1 MQISQQYPGVT
12 IVPTVRL
19 SNLTKYYGS
28 SLGVEDVNL
37 DVAPGTVCGLLGPN
51 GSGKTT
57 ILRMILG
64 LLRITRGTATVFGL
78 DIAAARPTWRSRVG
92 YLPGEL
98 SLYENQTVERYLAY
112 LSALRRG
119 NFSVRIAELCDRLSL
134 DPRKHIDDLSKGTKQ
149 KVAVVQ
155 AFMHS
160 PDLLI
165 LDEPTSGLDPIIQH
179 EFEKLI
185 HEECSRGAAI
195 ILSSHVMSE
204 AERLST
210 HVSIVNKGRL
220 VLTDDIA
227 SLKAKVTRSVEL
239 EFDHMVD
246 PDLFRSTPNVQSV
259 RMDRNIV
266 TCRIVGSENALLRIA
281 AAAGVVT
288 VRTHEQSLDQI
299 FLDVVRDHA

>member
-1 MQISQQYPGVT
+1 MVAQ
-12 IVPTVRL
+12 PTVRL
-19 SNLTKYYGS
+19 RDLTKFYGS
-28 SLGVEDVNL
+28 SLGVEGVDL

-57 ILRMILG
+57 ILRMMLG
-64 LLRITRGTATVFGL
+64 LLKITRGTATVFGI
-78 DIAAARPTWRSRVG
+78 DVASSPPDWRSRVG

-98 SLYENQTVERYLAY
+98 SLYENQTVEQYLAY

-119 NFSVRIAELCDRLSL
+119 DFSNRISELCSRLSL
-134 DPRKHIDDLSKGTKQ
+134 DRTKHIGDLSKGTKQ

-165 LDEPTSGLDPIIQH
+165 LDEPTSGLDPIIQR
-179 EFEKLI
+179 EFEELI
-185 HEECSRGAAI
+185 HEECARGAAI

-210 HVSIVNKGRL
+210 HVSIVNKGRV
-220 VLTDDIA
+220 VLTDDVA
-227 SLKAKVTRSVEL
+227 SLKAKVTRTVEL
-239 EFDHMVD
+239 EFDQPIDVRE
-246 PDLFRSTPNVQSV
+246 FRAVEHVQSAEV
-259 RMDRNIV
+259 NRNTV
-266 TCRIVGSENALLRIA
+266 TCRIVGSENALLRLA
-281 AAAGVVT
+281 AERGAVT

-299 FLDVVRDHA
+299 FLDVVRDHT

>member
-1 MQISQQYPGVT
+1 MVAQ
-12 IVPTVRL
+12 PTVRL
-19 SNLTKYYGS
+19 RDLTKFYGS
-28 SLGVEDVNL
+28 SLGVEGVDL

-57 ILRMILG
+57 ILRMMLG
-64 LLRITRGTATVFGL
+64 LLKITRGTATVFGI
-78 DIAAARPTWRSRVG
+78 DVASSPPDWRSRVG

-98 SLYENQTVERYLAY
+98 SLYENQTVEQYLAY
-112 LSALRRG
+112 LSAIRRG
-119 NFSVRIAELCDRLSL
+119 DFSSRISELCSRLSL
-134 DPRKHIDDLSKGTKQ
+134 DRTKHIGDLSKGTKQ

-165 LDEPTSGLDPIIQH
+165 LDEPTSGLDPIIQR
-179 EFEKLI
+179 EFEELI
-185 HEECSRGAAI
+185 HEECARGAAI

-210 HVSIVNKGRL
+210 HVSIVNKGHV

-227 SLKAKVTRSVEL
+227 SLKAKVTRTVEL
-239 EFDHMVD
+239 EFDQPVD
-246 PDLFRSTPNVQSV
+246 IEAFRSVRNVQSAEV
-259 RMDRNIV
+259 NRNTV
-266 TCRIVGSENALLRIA
+266 TCRIVGSENALLRLA
-281 AAAGVVT
+281 AERGAVT

>member
-1 MQISQQYPGVT
+1 VVAQ
-12 IVPTVRL
+12 PTVRL
-19 SNLTKYYGS
+19 RDLTKFYGS
-28 SLGVEDVNL
+28 SLGVEGVDL

-57 ILRMILG
+57 ILRMMLG
-64 LLRITRGTATVFGL
+64 LLKITRGTATVFGI
-78 DIAAARPTWRSRVG
+78 DVASSPPDWRSRVG

-98 SLYENQTVERYLAY
+98 SLYENQTVEQYLAY
-112 LSALRRG
+112 LSAIRRG
-119 NFSVRIAELCDRLSL
+119 DFSARITELCSRLSL
-134 DPRKHIDDLSKGTKQ
+134 DRTKHIGDLSKGTKQ

-165 LDEPTSGLDPIIQH
+165 LDEPTSGLDPIIQR
-179 EFEKLI
+179 EFEELI
-185 HEECSRGAAI
+185 HEECARGAAI

-210 HVSIVNKGRL
+210 HVSIVNKGHV

-227 SLKAKVTRSVEL
+227 SLKAKVTRTVEL
-239 EFDHMVD
+239 EFDQPVD
-246 PDLFRSTPNVQSV
+246 IEAFRSVRNVQSAEV
-259 RMDRNIV
+259 NRNTV
-266 TCRIVGSENALLRIA
+266 TCRIVGSENALLRLA
-281 AAAGVVT
+281 AERGAVT

>member
-1 MQISQQYPGVT
+1 VPISQQYSGV
-12 IVPTVRL
+12 VAQPTVRL
-19 SNLTKYYGS
+19 RGLTKFYGS
-28 SLGVEDVNL
+28 SLGVEGVDL

-57 ILRMILG
+57 ILRMMLG
-64 LLRITRGTATVFGL
+64 LLKITRGTATVFGI
-78 DIAAARPTWRSRVG
+78 DVASSPPDWRSRVG

-98 SLYENQTVERYLAY
+98 SLYENQTVEQYLAY
-112 LSALRRG
+112 LSAIRRG
-119 NFSVRIAELCDRLSL
+119 DFSARITELCSRLSL
-134 DPRKHIDDLSKGTKQ
+134 DRTKHIGDLSKGTKQ

-165 LDEPTSGLDPIIQH
+165 LDEPTSGLDPIIQR
-179 EFEKLI
+179 EFEELI
-185 HEECSRGAAI
+185 HEECARGAAI

-210 HVSIVNKGRL
+210 HVSIVNKGHV

-227 SLKAKVTRSVEL
+227 SLKAKVTRTVEL
-239 EFDHMVD
+239 EFDQPVD
-246 PDLFRSTPNVQSV
+246 IEAFRSVRNVQSAEV
-259 RMDRNIV
+259 NRNTV
-266 TCRIVGSENALLRIA
+266 TCRIVGSENALLRLA
-281 AAAGVVT
+281 AERGAVT

>member
-1 MQISQQYPGVT
+1 MVSE
-12 IVPTVRL
+12 PTVILRD
-19 SNLTKYYGS
+19 LTKFYGS
-28 SLGVEDVNL
+28 SLGVEGVDL

-57 ILRMILG
+57 ILRMVLG
-64 LLRITRGTATVFGL
+64 LLTITRGTATVFGI
-78 DIAAARPTWRSRVG
+78 DVATSPPAWRSRVG

-98 SLYENQTVERYLAY
+98 SLYKNQTVQQYLSYLA
-112 LSALRRG
+112 ALRSG
-119 NFSVRIAELCDRLSL
+119 DYSARIADLCSRMSL
-134 DPRKHIDDLSKGTKQ
+134 DPTKHIGDLSKGTKQ

-165 LDEPTSGLDPIIQH
+165 LDEPTSGLDPIIQR
-179 EFEKLI
+179 EFEELI
-185 HEECSRGAAI
+185 HEECARGAAI

-227 SLKAKVTRSVEL
+227 SLKVRVVRSIEL
-239 EFDHMVD
+239 EFPQPVD
-246 PDLFRSTPNVQSV
+246 PQAFHAIPNVQSV
-259 RMDRNIV
+259 DRNRNIV
-266 TCRIVGSENALLRIA
+266 TCTVVGSENALLRLA
-281 AAAGVVT
+281 ADMGVT
-288 VRTHEQSLDQI
+288 AVRTHEQSLDQI
-299 FLDVVRDHA
+299 FLDVVQDHS

>member
-1 MQISQQYPGVT
+1 MND
-12 IVPTVRL
+12 VPTVRL
-19 SNLTKYYGS
+19 RGLTKYYGAF
-28 SLGVEDVNL
+28 LGVEGVDL
-37 DVAPGTVCGLLGPN
+37 DVYPGTVCGLLGPN

-57 ILRMILG
+57 ILRMMLG
-64 LLRITRGTATVFGL
+64 LLKITRGTATVFGI
-78 DIAAARPTWRSRVG
+78 DVATSPPDWRSRVG

-98 SLYENQTVERYLAY
+98 SLYENQTVQQYLSYLA
-112 LSALRRG
+112 ALRTG
-119 NFSVRIAELCDRLSL
+119 DYSARIDDLCSRLSL
-134 DPRKHIDDLSKGTKQ
+134 DPTKHIGDLSKGTKQ

-165 LDEPTSGLDPIIQH
+165 LDEPTSGLDPIIQR
-179 EFEKLI
+179 EFEELI
-185 HEECSRGAAI
+185 HEECARGAAI

-227 SLKAKVTRSVEL
+227 SLKARVTRSIDL
-239 EFDHMVD
+239 EFSQPVD
-246 PDLFRSTPNVQSV
+246 AQQFRTLPNVQSAETK
-259 RMDRNIV
+259 RNIV
-266 TCRIVGSENALLRIA
+266 TCTVVGSENSLLRVA
-281 AAAGVVT
+281 AEAGVVA

-299 FLDVVRDHA
+299 FLDVVQEST

>member
-1 MQISQQYPGVT
+1 MRISQQDLTVSAE
-12 IVPTVRL
+12 PTVKLRG
-19 SNLTKYYGS
+19 LTKYYGS
-28 SLGVEDVNL
+28 SLGVEDVDL

-57 ILRMILG
+57 ILRMMLG
-64 LLRITRGTATVFGL
+64 LLKITRGTATVFGI
-78 DIAAARPTWRSRVG
+78 DVATASPSWRSRVG

-98 SLYENQTVERYLAY
+98 SLYENQTVEQYLNY
-112 LSALRRG
+112 LSAVRG
-119 NFSVRIAELCDRLSL
+119 GDYTTRIGELCRRMSL
-134 DPRKHIDDLSKGTKQ
+134 DPSKHIRDLSKGTKQ

-165 LDEPTSGLDPIIQH
+165 LDEPTSGLDPIIQL
-179 EFEKLI
+179 EFEEVIL
-185 HEECSRGAAI
+185 EERARGAAI

-220 VLTDDIA
+220 VLTDDIS
-227 SLKAKVTRSVEL
+227 SLKAKVTRTIEL
-239 EFDHMVD
+239 EFPQPVD
-246 PDLFRSTPNVQSV
+246 LAPFRTTANVQLVESN
-259 RMDRNIV
+259 RNIV
-266 TCRIVGSENALLRIA
+266 TCHVIGSENALLRLA
-281 AAAGVVT
+281 ADSGVVT

-299 FLDVVRDHA
+299 FLDVVRNHA

>member
-1 MQISQQYPGVT
+1 VPISQQYSGV
-12 IVPTVRL
+12 VAQPTVRL
-19 SNLTKYYGS
+19 RGLTKFYGS
-28 SLGVEDVNL
+28 SLGVEGVDL

-57 ILRMILG
+57 ILRLMLG
-64 LLRITRGTATVFGL
+64 LLKITRGTATVFGI
-78 DIAAARPTWRSRVG
+78 DVASSPPDWRSRVG

-98 SLYENQTVERYLAY
+98 SLYENQTVEQYLAY
-112 LSALRRG
+112 LSAIRRG
-119 NFSVRIAELCDRLSL
+119 DFSARITELCSRLSL
-134 DPRKHIDDLSKGTKQ
+134 DRTKHIGDLSKGTKQ

-165 LDEPTSGLDPIIQH
+165 LDEPTSGLDPIIQR
-179 EFEKLI
+179 EFEELI
-185 HEECSRGAAI
+185 HEECARGAAI

-210 HVSIVNKGRL
+210 HVSIVNKGHV

-227 SLKAKVTRSVEL
+227 SLKAKVTRTVEL
-239 EFDHMVD
+239 EFDQPVD
-246 PDLFRSTPNVQSV
+246 IEAFRSVRNVQSAEV
-259 RMDRNIV
+259 NRNTV
-266 TCRIVGSENALLRIA
+266 TCRIVGSENALLRLA
-281 AAAGVVT
+281 AERGAVT

>member
-1 MQISQQYPGVT
+1 MAE
-12 IVPTVRL
+12 PTVRL
-19 SNLTKYYGS
+19 RDLTKYYGS
-28 SLGVEDVNL
+28 SLGVDGVNL

-57 ILRMILG
+57 ILRMMLG
-64 LLRITRGTATVFGL
+64 LLKITRGTARVFGI
-78 DIAAARPTWRSRVG
+78 DVATAPPDWRSRVG

-98 SLYENQTVERYLAY
+98 SLYENQTVEQYLSY
-112 LSALRRG
+112 LSALRHG
-119 NFSVRIAELCDRLSL
+119 DYSGRIADLCSRLSL
-134 DPRKHIDDLSKGTKQ
+134 DPTKHIGDLSKGTKQ

-155 AFMHS
+155 AFMHA

-165 LDEPTSGLDPIIQH
+165 LDEPTSGLDPIIQR
-179 EFEKLI
+179 EFEALI

-210 HVSIVNKGRL
+210 HVSIVNKGKP

-227 SLKAKVTRSVEL
+227 SLKAKLTRSIDL
-239 EFDHMVD
+239 EFDHPVD
-246 PDLFRSTPNVQSV
+246 VTIFRSAPNVQDTHV
-259 RMDRNIV
+259 DRNVV
-266 TCRIVGSENALLRIA
+266 TCQVVGSENALLRIA
-281 AAAGVVT
+281 ADAGVVT

-299 FLDVVRDHA
+299 FLDVVRDHS